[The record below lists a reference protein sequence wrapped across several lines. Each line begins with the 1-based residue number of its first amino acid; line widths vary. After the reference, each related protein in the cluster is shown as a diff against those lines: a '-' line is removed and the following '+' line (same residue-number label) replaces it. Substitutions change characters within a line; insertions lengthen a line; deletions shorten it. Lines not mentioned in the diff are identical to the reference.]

1 MIKPLHTDRWSN
13 ETIQTQLR
21 GPYRNEPI
29 YRKIEEELRKR
40 GIVRGWKQCRDKLKT
55 LQAPH
60 IPSPGRSWRCCHSE
74 PPLLSHSR
82 MRSHSPGHDAR
93 TPASFPR
100 FYFPLI
106 ASHFRIFFAISP
118 WKASRLL
125 IMALFSSQF
134 SLPKRSTGITQVST
148 TDLEESGL
156 RSPWNAPML
165 PYAKK
170 ALLAFL
176 MFSVMARVASKS
188 LCHQKPRHFPAFPVG
203 RVSPPTAHG

>member
-1 MIKPLHTDRWSN
+1 MFSLRAYTALPLTH
-13 ETIQTQLR
+13 E
-21 GPYRNEPI
+21 EPFS
-29 YRKIEEELRKR
+29 RTRCKNPSFLSKI
-40 GIVRGWKQCRDKLKT
+40 
-55 LQAPH
+55 
-60 IPSPGRSWRCCHSE
+60 
-74 PPLLSHSR
+74 LLSTDSK
-82 MRSHSPGHDAR
+82 
-93 TPASFPR
+93 PAITTAAV
-100 FYFPLI
+100 LEWCLG
-106 ASHFRIFFAISP
+106 HFRILFAISP

-156 RSPWNAPML
+156 RSPWNAPMP

-188 LCHQKPRHFPAFPVG
+188 LCHQKPRRFLAYPVG
-203 RVSPPTAHG
+203 RVTPPTAHG